1 MRVLRGKEYP
11 MPTYEYECE
20 KCGYRFERFQ
30 SMTDKPLK
38 TCPKCKGPVTRLIGS
53 GSGIIFKGSGF
64 HATDYPS
71 STGSTR
77 CGKES
82 PCCGRENPCEK
93 RPCDD

>member
-1 MRVLRGKEYP
+1 

-30 SMTDKPLK
+30 NMKDEPLK
-38 TCPKCKGPVTRLIGS
+38 TCPKCKGRLRRLIGP

-64 HATDYPS
+64 YSTDYGS
-71 STGSTR
+71 STTSTR

-82 PCCGRENPCEK
+82 PCCGRETPCEK

>member
-1 MRVLRGKEYP
+1 

-20 KCGYRFERFQ
+20 KCGHEFERFQ
-30 SMTDKPLK
+30 NMTDEPLK
-38 TCPKCKGPVTRLIGS
+38 TCPKCKGPLRRLIGP

-64 HATDYPS
+64 HSTDYGNS
-71 STGSTR
+71 ITSTR

-93 RPCDD
+93 RPCDE